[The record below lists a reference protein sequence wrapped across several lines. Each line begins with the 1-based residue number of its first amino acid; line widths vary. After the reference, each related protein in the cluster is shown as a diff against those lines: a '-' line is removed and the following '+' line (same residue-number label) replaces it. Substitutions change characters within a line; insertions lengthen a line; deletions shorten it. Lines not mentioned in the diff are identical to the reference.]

1 VILLPVKN
9 LANAKQRLAS
19 VLEQQA
25 RTELAQAMLSDV
37 MDALAAYAGDGVSL
51 ATSDSFAIE
60 LAGQYGFEI
69 IRDESNFSETD
80 AIEMAT
86 RLCESRGVESTLVI
100 PGDIPLIEV
109 ADLCAIYESS
119 PEMGSV
125 LVPSGDKRGTNAV
138 LRRPA
143 ALFPLR
149 FGNDSFMP
157 HLAAAIGTNKSCV
170 VLSLPR
176 IALDIDTPEDLG
188 ELAQA
193 PGEKRSQ
200 LLARKFGFGGGQS
213 DSPASNSLKTSEGLK
228 ASEALKKTSSLLAAK
243 S

>member
-1 VILLPVKN
+1 MILLPVKN

-25 RTELAQAMLSDV
+25 RTELAQTMLSDV
-37 MDALAAYAGDGVSL
+37 VAAIAAYAGDEVAI
-51 ATSDSFAIE
+51 ATSDPFAIE
-60 LAGQYGFEI
+60 LAAEYGFDI
-69 IRDESNFSETD
+69 IPDKSNLSETD
-80 AIEMAT
+80 AIETAT
-86 RLCESRGVESTLVI
+86 RVCESRGIESTLVI
-100 PGDIPLIEV
+100 PGDIPLIEA
-109 ADLCAIYESS
+109 ADLRAIYDSS
-119 PEMGSV
+119 PETGSV

-157 HLAAAIGTNKSCV
+157 HLAAAIGTDKSCI

-176 IALDIDTPEDLG
+176 IALDIDTPEDLR

-200 LLARKFGFGGGQS
+200 VLARKFGFGAAQSVLPAS
-213 DSPASNSLKTSEGLK
+213 DSLKASEGLK
-228 ASEALKKTSSLLAAK
+228 VSEALKKASSLLAAK